1 MECPVAYNNKHNTHK
16 MIDNKI
22 TGELDDELTNLTNRH
37 ARKLDGKDEKPMEII
52 TSALKDVEEITET
65 ISNGLKR

>member
-1 MECPVAYNNKHNTHK
+1 

-37 ARKLDGKDEKPMEII
+37 ARKLDGNDEKPMEII